1 MGPTSMTIE
10 QGEKKVGR
18 MLGGSGMATVLS
30 VPTFNVARVCVCV
43 SRWVGHMGLAPY
55 WFPTQET
62 VCWAGTSATRYRVC
76 SQWQRGGVL
85 GEPELATML
94 RGAEEALQSVCLPP
108 SPSAF
113 NT

>member
-1 MGPTSMTIE
+1 
-10 QGEKKVGR
+10 
-18 MLGGSGMATVLS
+18 MATVLS

-85 GEPELATML
+85 GEPELAAML